1 MHSMYVY
8 VYVVLDLVM
17 FGHFNGGNCF
27 LLLLLL
33 LLFYCDS
40 LKFTEGHFDLG
51 RYDVILQ
58 HQLNSNAETNPV

>member
-1 MHSMYVY
+1 M
-8 VYVVLDLVM
+8 YVVLDLVM
-17 FGHFNGGNCF
+17 FGHFNGGNC
-27 LLLLLL
+27 LL

-40 LKFTEGHFDLG
+40 LKFTEGSFDLG

>member
-1 MHSMYVY
+1 MYVA
-8 VYVVLDLVM
+8 LDLLM
-17 FGHFNGGNCF
+17 FGHFNGGSCF
-27 LLLLLL
+27 LL